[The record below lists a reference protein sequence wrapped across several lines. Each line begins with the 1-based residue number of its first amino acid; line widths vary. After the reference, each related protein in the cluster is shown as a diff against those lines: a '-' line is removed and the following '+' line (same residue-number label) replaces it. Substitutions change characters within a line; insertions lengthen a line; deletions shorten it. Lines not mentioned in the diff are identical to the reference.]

1 MKLLFLTDNFPPEF
15 NAPAT
20 RTYEHCKEW
29 VKEGVEV
36 TVITCAP
43 NFPEGKIFKGYKNK
57 LYQTEMVDGIK
68 VVRVWTYISAN
79 KGFLKRIIDFLSFM
93 VMSFW
98 VGLFIKTDLIVATSP
113 QFFTAVS
120 GRWLAFWKRKRWVM
134 EVRDLWP
141 ESVKAVGAMDTNPII
156 SFFEYLELRMYK
168 SAWKI
173 ITVTDSF
180 KEQLVHERKIK
191 TSKIEVVKNGINTD
205 LFVPMPKNATLLKE
219 LQLENKFIIGYIG
232 THGMAHKL
240 DFILDCANQIEN
252 KSIHFLFLGTGA
264 EKENLLKQ
272 KENLGL
278 KNVTLLPPVEKKQV
292 KAYISILDIGLVNLK
307 KSDTFK
313 SVLPSKIFE
322 LAGMHKPILLGV
334 EGEAKRLIEE
344 YGVGLAFEPEN
355 QQDFFEKLNQFLE
368 GDKIVEINYL
378 AILTDFDR
386 KALALKML
394 RFLRDSN

>member
-98 VGLFIKTDLIVATSP
+98 AGLFIKTDLIVATSP

-141 ESVKAVGAMDTNPII
+141 ESVEAVGAMGTNPII